1 MEEKEKKDRTKGRKL
16 REVVGA
22 TYFKLAVTAVVLGLL
37 AWGIYEGWRR
47 LSISEEFRVRE
58 VVFVIH
64 PEGGMIEALL
74 KEVKNTRGIIGRR
87 LFDKGFP
94 QEVARR
100 LEDVPWVKRVAS
112 VKREFPGR
120 LRIQLEMRQA
130 VAVLK
135 KDDTFYLLDE
145 EGVVLPEAYF
155 SWPRDQ
161 RETPYIESKRL
172 RFAPKVGQRLEDKGI
187 LAGIELLGFLKENE
201 VHKMLSLRAVDVT
214 GVGWGRSQGE
224 SDIVIWTQGGTA
236 IKWGCP
242 PLCGHV
248 DELSNEQKLNNL
260 VSVVRAEGTKLD
272 QMEYVD
278 VRWKL
283 PRGKKKEEKEV
294 SAREKRRALEG
305 I

>member
-1 MEEKEKKDRTKGRKL
+1 MEEKEKKDQTKGKKL
-16 REVVGA
+16 QDVVG
-22 TYFKLAVTAVVLGLL
+22 TPYFKIAVTVVIIGLL
-37 AWGIYEGWRR
+37 AWGIYEGWRH
-47 LSISEEFRVRE
+47 LSIAEEFKVGE
-58 VVFVIH
+58 VMFVIR
-64 PEGGMIEALL
+64 PEGGVKEALL
-74 KEVKNTRGIIGRR
+74 KEVKDTRRIIGRR
-87 LFDKGFP
+87 LFDKGLP

-100 LEDVPWVKRVAS
+100 LEEIPWVKRVPS

-135 KDDTFYLLDE
+135 KDDAFYLLDE
-145 EGVVLPEAYF
+145 EGMVLPEAYF

-161 RETPYIESKRL
+161 KETPYIESKRL
-172 RFAPKVGQRLEDKGI
+172 RFAPGAGQRLEDKGI

-201 VHKMLSLRAVDVT
+201 VHKMVSLRAVDVT
-214 GVGWGRSQGE
+214 GVGWGRSRGE

-248 DELSNEQKLNNL
+248 DELSNEQKLQNL
-260 VSVVRAEGTKLD
+260 VSIIRAEGARLD

-283 PRGKKKEEKEV
+283 PRGKKKEEKELSV
-294 SAREKRRALEG
+294 REKRKSLEG